1 MAIEDVIEQVRE
13 WEGKLSSLKKRTGE
27 PRRARDHEV
36 GEALGF
42 SGSYIQ
48 RLRRGKR
55 ELTLSV
61 IDRISKRY
69 KKSWATIERLYK
81 K

>member
-1 MAIEDVIEQVRE
+1 MGIEDVIEQVRE
-13 WEGKLSSLKKRTGE
+13 WEGKVSALKKRSGE
-27 PRRARDHEV
+27 PRRARDWEV

-48 RLRRGKR
+48 QLRRGRR

-69 KKSWATIERLYK
+69 KKSWSAIEKLYK